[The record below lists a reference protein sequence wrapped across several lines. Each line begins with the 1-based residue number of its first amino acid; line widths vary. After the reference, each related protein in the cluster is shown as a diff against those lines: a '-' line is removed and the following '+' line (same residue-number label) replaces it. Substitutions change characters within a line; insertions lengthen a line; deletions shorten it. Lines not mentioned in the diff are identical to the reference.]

1 MIGLSA
7 ETKRRIAVRFG
18 ASPSTAADGRELLID
33 NSEAPERTDR
43 SNYGHVRS
51 VARVRDSAKKAAR
64 MS

>member
-43 SNYGHVRS
+43 SNYGHALS
-51 VARVRDSAKKAAR
+51 GLSFA
-64 MS
+64 